1 MAYTFTVKDNKTIVK
16 NGSKIIDTV
25 GAWETEAEAEAWGLA
40 ICEKYNSAEYADV
53 EYPNDLFDLPAI
65 VL

>member
-1 MAYTFTVKDNKTIVK
+1 MTLKFTVKDNKTILQ

-40 ICEKYNSAEYADV
+40 ICAKYNALEYVDI
-53 EYPNDLFDLPAI
+53 EYPNELPE
-65 VL
+65 LG